1 MTKSKHQFSG
11 FPTPED
17 AQSYFRGQTA
27 ILATMHG
34 KEQAIGPVLEDSL
47 GLKVVPSSRLDTDV
61 FGTFAG
67 EVERPAPQTETA
79 VMKARACLEH
89 HPESNFALA
98 SEGAF
103 YGHPESPFLTVNT
116 EIVLLLDRQTGL
128 QVAGYHHS
136 LDTMA
141 SGRYISSIDELRE
154 FAKAAG
160 FPKFGLI
167 LKINQDGKFIAR
179 KDFPDIEAVEAA
191 YQALSDSNGKV
202 MMETDLRAH
211 RNPTR
216 MEKIK
221 EATKDLV
228 RRLLSLCPHCGY
240 PDFVVKDF
248 EKGLPCERCKMPTRM
263 PLKDLLHCRHCD
275 HRAEIV
281 FPKGE
286 TAYAGHCDWCNP

>member
-1 MTKSKHQFSG
+1 M
-11 FPTPED
+11 
-17 AQSYFRGQTA
+17 A
-27 ILATMHG
+27 ILASMHG

-47 GLKVVPSSRLDTDV
+47 GLKVVPSGRLDTDV

-67 EVERPAPQTETA
+67 EVERPAPQAETA
-79 VMKARACLEH
+79 AMKAEACLEH
-89 HPESNFALA
+89 HPESNFILA

-128 QVAGYHHS
+128 RVAGYHHS
-136 LDTMA
+136 YDTMA
-141 SGRYISSIDELRE
+141 SARHISSIDELRE
-154 FAKAAG
+154 FAKAVG

-167 LKINQDGKFIAR
+167 LKINQDGKFIVR
-179 KDFPDIEAVEAA
+179 KDFSNMESVESA
-191 YQALSDSNGKV
+191 YHALSSPDGKV
-202 MMETDLRAH
+202 MIETDLRAH

-216 MEKIK
+216 MENIK

-248 EKGLPCERCKMPTRM
+248 EKGLPCESCKMPTRM
-263 PLKDLLHCRHCD
+263 PLKDILHCRHCD
-275 HRAEIV
+275 HRAEIL